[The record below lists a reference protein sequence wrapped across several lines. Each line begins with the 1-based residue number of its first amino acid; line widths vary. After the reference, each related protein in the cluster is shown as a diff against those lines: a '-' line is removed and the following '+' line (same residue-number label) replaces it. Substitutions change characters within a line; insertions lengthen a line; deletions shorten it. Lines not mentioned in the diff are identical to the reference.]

1 MQSTKILK
9 NLEII
14 LLSLMILSL
23 PSLEAPKNV
32 FLVFYVVVA
41 LIRQLSN
48 PHRLAWSQW
57 DSVFLAI
64 LGTALMSTL
73 FAGMPQHEEW
83 KGFKVLV
90 TMISTGWLVSR
101 GEYTSKELSLLFKI
115 TVLGVIPPLAW
126 GLWQLFVTHAK
137 TDLQIHS
144 VGHVNHS
151 AIYLTMIFGA
161 SLGWLL
167 SLERDTRTLKRVALV
182 ILSTFLFTGLI
193 IGESRGAV
201 GVGFVLGLLIIL
213 LLSKNKLTRSIGLA
227 SSALVL
233 ISAVT
238 LNVGVIQKQKTMEE
252 SHNVL
257 SNRDKVWNVSLEA
270 ARFSPVLGLGMSN
283 WHFITLD
290 QLKTSVE
297 KRGKIYNPDN
307 YQIQWGHSHN
317 LYLTALVDRG
327 IVGLGVTLIFM
338 FAWLRHLIK
347 TFRLTKSNNQAI
359 YLWAGSFSAWM
370 ATFAIGFVNT
380 TFHHEHGILACLLL
394 GLYLSYCRSHEHK
407 VK

>member
-14 LLSLMILSL
+14 LLSLMIVSL
-23 PSLEAPKNV
+23 PSLEAPKNI

-41 LIRQLSN
+41 LIRQFSN
-48 PHRLAWSQW
+48 PHRLAWSRW
-57 DSVFLAI
+57 DSIFLAI

-73 FAGMPQHEEW
+73 FAGMPLHEEW

-101 GEYTSKELSLLFKI
+101 AKYTSKELSLLFKI
-115 TVLGVIPPLAW
+115 TIIGIIPPLAW

-144 VGHVNHS
+144 VGQVNHS

-167 SLERDTRTLKRVALV
+167 SLERNTHTLKRVALV

-213 LLSKNKLTRSIGLA
+213 LLSKNKLTRSIGLV
-227 SSALVL
+227 SSALV
-233 ISAVT
+233 IIAAVT
-238 LNVGVIQKQKTMEE
+238 LNVGVIQKQKTMEQ

-290 QLKTSVE
+290 QLKASVE
-297 KRGKIYNPDN
+297 KRGKTYNPEN
-307 YQIQWGHSHN
+307 YQLQWGHSHN

-327 IVGLGVTLIFM
+327 FVGLGVTLVFM
-338 FAWLRHLIK
+338 FAWLRHLVK
-347 TFRLTKSNNQAI
+347 TFKLAKLSNQAA
-359 YLWAGSFSAWM
+359 YLWAGSLSAWV
-370 ATFAIGFVNT
+370 ATFGIGFVNT

-394 GLYLSYCRSHEHK
+394 GLYLSYTRSQETT
-407 VK
+407 

>member
-1 MQSTKILK
+1 MQAQKILK
-9 NLEII
+9 NLELIF
-14 LLSLMILSL
+14 LSLMIITL
-23 PSLEAPKNV
+23 PSLEAPKNI
-32 FLVFYVVVA
+32 FLVFYVA
-41 LIRQLSN
+41 TSLIRQLSN
-48 PHRLAWSQW
+48 PKRPDWNTW
-57 DSVFLAI
+57 DTIFLAI

-83 KGFKVLV
+83 KGFRVLV

-101 GEYTSKELSLLFKI
+101 GEYTASELSLLFKV
-115 TVLGVIPPLAW
+115 TVLGIIPPLAW

-151 AIYLTMIFGA
+151 AIYLVMIFGA
-161 SLGWLL
+161 SLGWLP
-167 SLERDTRTLKRVALV
+167 SLPQDNRPLKRVGLI
-182 ILSTFLFTGLI
+182 ILSTALFISLI

-201 GVGFVLGLLIIL
+201 GIGFVLGLLVIL
-213 LLSKNKLTRSIGLA
+213 LQSKNKLTRLIGLA

-233 ISAVT
+233 LAAVT
-238 LNVGVIQKQKTMEE
+238 LNVGVIQKERTMEE
-252 SHNVL
+252 SNNVL

-270 ARFSPVLGLGMSN
+270 ARFSPALGLGMSN

-290 QLKTSVE
+290 QLKASVE
-297 KRGKIYNPDN
+297 KRGKAFNPDD
-307 YQIQWGHSHN
+307 YQIQWGHSHS

-338 FAWLRHLIK
+338 FAWMRHLIK
-347 TFRLTKSNNQAI
+347 TFRLTKSNPQAT
-359 YLWAGSFSAWM
+359 YLWAGALSAWV
-370 ATFAIGFVNT
+370 ATFGIGLVNT

-394 GLYLSYCRSHEHK
+394 GLYLCYTRSAEPRS
-407 VK
+407 

>member
-1 MQSTKILK
+1 
-9 NLEII
+9 
-14 LLSLMILSL
+14 
-23 PSLEAPKNV
+23 
-32 FLVFYVVVA
+32 
-41 LIRQLSN
+41 
-48 PHRLAWSQW
+48 
-57 DSVFLAI
+57 
-64 LGTALMSTL
+64 
-73 FAGMPQHEEW
+73 
-83 KGFKVLV
+83 
-90 TMISTGWLVSR
+90 MISTGWLVSR

-115 TVLGVIPPLAW
+115 TVLGIIPPLAW

-167 SLERDTRTLKRVALV
+167 SLAQDTRALKRVAL
-182 ILSTFLFTGLI
+182 ITLSTALFISLI

-201 GVGFVLGLLIIL
+201 GIGFVLGLLIIFM
-213 LLSKNKLTRSIGLA
+213 LSKNKLTRSIGVA

-233 ISAVT
+233 IAAVT
-238 LNVGVIQKQKTMEE
+238 LNVGVIQKQKTMEQ

-270 ARFSPVLGLGMSN
+270 ARFSPALGLGMSN

-290 QLKTSVE
+290 QLKASVE
-297 KRGKIYNPDN
+297 KRGKTFNPDN
-307 YQIQWGHSHN
+307 YQLQWGHSHN

-327 IVGLGVTLIFM
+327 IVGLGITLIFM
-338 FAWLRHLIK
+338 LAWLRHLVK
-347 TFRLTKSNNQAI
+347 TFRLTKLSNQAT
-359 YLWAGSFSAWM
+359 YLWAGSLSAWV
-370 ATFAIGFVNT
+370 ATFGIGFVNT

-394 GLYLSYCRSHEHK
+394 GLYLSYTRSQETT
-407 VK
+407 